1 MEQKE
6 AEKNTEEQ
14 TEETE
19 TTATQRQQKQKKREG
34 KLIFPF
40 FIFIQAIFLFIYQFI
55 IIYKAYSFRC
65 SIQFSNRHSQLRT
78 QLQKFSSG

>member
-19 TTATQRQQKQKKREG
+19 TIATQAAAKTKEKRG
-34 KLIFPF
+34 G
-40 FIFIQAIFLFIYQFI
+40 
-55 IIYKAYSFRC
+55 S
-65 SIQFSNRHSQLRT
+65 
-78 QLQKFSSG
+78 